1 VFSELQLPPE
11 LCYTNHQR
19 IPYYTNGHHAGT
31 RERNVGGQPM
41 DDRDILAR
49 VKAELGITEGRE
61 KYDEDG
67 RLILLN
73 LSSGSVA
80 KSCPVVTY

>member
-1 VFSELQLPPE
+1 
-11 LCYTNHQR
+11 
-19 IPYYTNGHHAGT
+19 
-31 RERNVGGQPM
+31 M